1 MRLLIAVCLSF
12 IISISIFFLMQ
23 EMITSDSKVIQ
34 KNTNPIEL
42 VYLRDKKDTNIEKK
56 NRVKPKEPIKKIEP
70 KKLEIK
76 TNLNKELDK
85 NVKIK
90 PLEINRNIDISS
102 ISSLAGAKIELGSNL
117 LDVNMLTT
125 LNRVN
130 PRYPRRAKIRREEGF
145 VQLAFK
151 IDSKGFVLDVK
162 VIDSKPKGVFEEESI
177 NAIKKWRFKPSKDD
191 IEGTF
196 KNATITFN
204 FRLVQ

>member
-1 MRLLIAVCLSF
+1 
-12 IISISIFFLMQ
+12 
-23 EMITSDSKVIQ
+23 
-34 KNTNPIEL
+34 
-42 VYLRDKKDTNIEKK
+42 
-56 NRVKPKEPIKKIEP
+56 
-70 KKLEIK
+70 
-76 TNLNKELDK
+76 
-85 NVKIK
+85 
-90 PLEINRNIDISS
+90 
-102 ISSLAGAKIELGSNL
+102 
-117 LDVNMLTT
+117 MLTT